1 MDKLVNNTQSILD
14 QIILGHT
21 DTESQAPEV
30 EETLMDNLD
39 TDDVEN
45 VTEDMEVE
53 AHESEENDYS
63 DEEEDSAVQEDEE
76 ETSHPSKIKIELDD
90 EVLELDEREL
100 KDHVLRQKDYTRK
113 TQELAKE
120 RTEVTAQR
128 QSLIQNMEDV
138 HLSAQYTFKFHE
150 DRLNEMNKA
159 IEMEGGIE
167 AALAKYGPE
176 KVQEFITAKQ
186 EVEKQVNYTK
196 DIINK
201 YKPEIE
207 KQNRQLST
215 DALMHIA
222 GKRPVEVRENVAEM
236 EQILKSAGIDED
248 SISQIQSPELWEAL
262 LDAAIYRKS
271 LNTVN
276 NMRTSSKPKPTNLN
290 TKPKQTVTKTPDQDY
305 KKLLNK
311 AANAPRSE
319 KKLHTQSILDSI
331 INKNPKR
338 K

>member
-1 MDKLVNNTQSILD
+1 MDKPTSTHILD

-21 DTESQAPEV
+21 DTDTNVPEV

-39 TDDVEN
+39 TDESVE

-53 AHESEENDYS
+53 AYDSEDSDYVE
-63 DEEEDSAVQEDEE
+63 DEDESAVQEDED

-90 EVLELDEREL
+90 EVLELDQREL

-120 RTEVTAQR
+120 RKEVTEQR
-128 QSLIQNMEDV
+128 QSLVQNMEEV
-138 HLSAQYTFKFHE
+138 HKSAQYTFKFHE

-159 IEMEGGIE
+159 IELEGGIE
-167 AALAKYGPE
+167 AAITKYGPE
-176 KVQEFITAKQ
+176 KVQEFIQAKQ
-186 EVEKQVNYTK
+186 EVERQVNYTK
-196 DIINK
+196 DVIEK

-215 DALMHIA
+215 DALLFVA
-222 GKRPVEVRENVAEM
+222 GKRPVDVRENVEAM
-236 EQILKSAGIDED
+236 DRILKDAGITED
-248 SISQIQSPELWEAL
+248 SISMIQSPELWEAL
-262 LDAAIYRKS
+262 LDAAMYRKS

-276 NMRTSSKPKPTNLN
+276 NMRTSSKQKPTNLN

-311 AANAPRSE
+311 ASKAPRSE
-319 KKLHTQSILDSI
+319 KKVHTQSILDAI
-331 INKNPKR
+331 INKPK
-338 K
+338 KGK